1 MVGLKSI
8 LNQQKL
14 SKYSTVIVATSI
26 TEEIRSKASPFKG
39 IKKAV
44 EGWRGLLAI
53 SRPRQEHI
61 PYVKPLA
68 LAKGTDN

>member
-1 MVGLKSI
+1 MRNNL
-8 LNQQKL
+8 LF
-14 SKYSTVIVATSI
+14 
-26 TEEIRSKASPFKG
+26 TEEIRSKADPFKG

-44 EGWRGLLAI
+44 ERWRGLLAI
-53 SRPRQEHI
+53 SNRPRQEHI